1 MTVQSVL
8 CLLLCGAA
16 VLIWDGPPLV
26 TAVAAAYAVATLGGG
41 LLLVVSMSRAGGS
54 DLLARLVA
62 SAMRI
67 GVGIAVMA
75 VPVKLVTVV
84 LVDSLPGRGGD
95 ALALALGSL
104 TGIVVYLVV
113 ERLLRS
119 PELAWWV
126 SGLRRRR
133 TPEPPAEELAA

>member
-1 MTVQSVL
+1 
-8 CLLLCGAA
+8 
-16 VLIWDGPPLV
+16 
-26 TAVAAAYAVATLGGG
+26 
-41 LLLVVSMSRAGGS
+41 
-54 DLLARLVA
+54 
-62 SAMRI
+62 
-67 GVGIAVMA
+67 MA
-75 VPVKLVTVV
+75 VPVKLR
-84 LVDSLPGRGGD
+84 DGGRWWTASRAVAGD